1 MDKKIKIYLLKD
13 QGVSYTEEQFNQ
25 VIFDTMLWY

>member
-13 QGVSYTEEQFNQ
+13 QDVSYTEEQFNQ